1 MRIVVAQMWQPF
13 SAAAVSTMA
22 ILVLSA
28 AFGNHHHVEGFT
40 SSTTISTIRPEV
52 GATRRATTVAV
63 ILQSSNNNNNNRW
76 DRDLEERSR
85 NKAVSG
91 GIGAETAAGAVLGGI
106 LGGPFGAIFGASLG
120 SSLGARN
127 AVDRAKRDEM
137 ERLGLTPEMMD
148 TANDVA
154 LALERSNEGLQAVQ
168 ESLETQQRFAR
179 RLDAD
184 VTGLYNR
191 AQKAI
196 MASDDE
202 LARKLLMQRTELQE
216 KLKTAL
222 VSCAEERRRL
232 QKMEDNV
239 AQLKRRALEVESL
252 MSRSV
257 SSSVLR
263 DKNTSA
269 DFSLPVEDPLLKKF
283 NDMGID

>member
-1 MRIVVAQMWQPF
+1 MRIVVAQLLQP
-13 SAAAVSTMA
+13 SAAAAVMA
-22 ILVLSA
+22 ILFISA
-28 AFGNHHHVEGFT
+28 FFLGDNHVEGFT
-40 SSTTISTIRPEV
+40 TTITMRPV
-52 GATRRATTVAV
+52 GAIRRATVAV
-63 ILQSSNNNNNNRW
+63 VLRSSNNNNNNNNRW

-85 NKAVSG
+85 KKAATG

-120 SSLGARN
+120 SSFGARN
-127 AVDRAKRDEM
+127 AVDRAKREEM
-137 ERLGLTPEMMD
+137 ERLGLTTEMMD

-154 LALERSNEGLQAVQ
+154 LALERSNAGLQAVQ
-168 ESLETQQRFAR
+168 ESLETQQRYAR

-184 VTGLYNR
+184 VTDLYNR
-191 AQKAI
+191 AQTAI
-196 MASDDE
+196 VASDEE
-202 LARKLLMQRTELQE
+202 LARKLLMQRTEVQE

-222 VSCAEERRRL
+222 VSCAEERKRL

-257 SSSVLR
+257 SSSLLR
-263 DKNTSA
+263 DKSTSA

-283 NDMGID
+283 KDLGID